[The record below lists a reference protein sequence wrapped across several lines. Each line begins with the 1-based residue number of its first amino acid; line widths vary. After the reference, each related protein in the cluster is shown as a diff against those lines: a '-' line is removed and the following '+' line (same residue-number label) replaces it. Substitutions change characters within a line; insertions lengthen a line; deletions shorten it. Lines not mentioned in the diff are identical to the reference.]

1 MAREFNPLKIII
13 LFEKVLLTD
22 SLEDNTKILVYD
34 LINIINGKETID
46 DIQND
51 YRAYVYQD
59 KTIPET
65 FNIKEE
71 IEKIIP
77 KLMKFCDAENM
88 MKCFTNRLNNV

>member
-1 MAREFNPLKIII
+1 MTREFNPLKVII

-22 SLEDNTKILVYD
+22 PLPDKTKKLVYD
-34 LINIINGKETID
+34 LINIINSKEKID
-46 DIQND
+46 DIQKE
-51 YRAYVYQD
+51 YSAYVY
-59 KTIPET
+59 KEEPIPEI
-65 FNIKEE
+65 NIKEE